1 MNPLLTNNVKAE
13 SAQVETYSVER
24 PEDATALSIYNEII
38 TASTKYG
45 VKTDLA
51 LRIARAESNF
61 HQHDS
66 NGNVLRGIVNSAD
79 VGIFQINEK
88 YHLDR
93 SEKLGFDIHNAHDN
107 IGYAMWLL
115 KNDGTSPW
123 NWSKFKWSGT
133 GYLKTNT

>member
-1 MNPLLTNNVKAE
+1 MNPLLTNEIKTE

-24 PEDATALSIYNEII
+24 PEGVSALKIYNEII
-38 TASTKYG
+38 SAGTKYG
-45 VKTDLA
+45 IKTDTA

-61 HQHDS
+61 RQYDE
-66 NGNVLRGIVNSAD
+66 NGTVLRGKENPAD

-107 IGYAMWLL
+107 IEYAMWLL
-115 KNDGTSPW
+115 KNEGTRHW
-123 NWSKFKWSGT
+123 NWSKSKWGGS
-133 GYLKTNT
+133 GYLKTDA